1 MSSTTAK
8 ISTKG
13 PKSTPDKSWA
23 HYFWRTISIGFW
35 FSYDKMQ
42 AMSALFTLAPVI
54 KANARN
60 KEELIEACKTNVQFF
75 NTQPFMANFIF
86 GICIAMI
93 ENHEPEEAI
102 QAVKVG
108 LMGPFAGIGD
118 SLLWFT
124 VRPILFSIG
133 AGLALQGNVFGP
145 IFALLSFWF
154 VGQYVVRYLGM
165 KLGYEQGT
173 RFIEEFAESGMME
186 EVTNTISIVGITVV
200 GTLIATW
207 VRASSPLIFKASGDA
222 SGAGLK
228 LQPMFD
234 MLMPKLLPATLTAL
248 AYWMLAKKKI
258 HPVAVILIYLVGGV
272 ALSYFKIL

>member
-1 MSSTTAK
+1 MSSGSVA
-8 ISTKG
+8 TKG
-13 PKSTPDKSWA
+13 PKTGGKTWGQL
-23 HYFWRTISIGFW
+23 YWRTLTIYAW

-42 AMSALFTLAPVI
+42 AMSALFTLAPII

-60 KEELIEACKTNVQFF
+60 KEEIIAACKTNVQFF

-86 GICIAMI
+86 GVCMAMI

-133 AGLALQGNVFGP
+133 AGLALQGNIFGP
-145 IFALLSFWF
+145 IFSLLGFWF
-154 VGQYVVRYLGM
+154 VGQYIVRYLGM
-165 KLGYEQGT
+165 KIGYLQGT
-173 RFIEEFAESGMME
+173 RFIEEFAESGLME
-186 EVTNTISIVGITVV
+186 EVTNSISIVGISVV

-207 VRASSPLIFKASGDA
+207 VRASSPMVFQAGEGSGMQI
-222 SGAGLK
+222 
-228 LQPMFD
+228 QPMLD
-234 MLMPKLLPATLTAL
+234 MLMPKLLPALLTAL
-248 AYWMLAKKKI
+248 AYWLLAKRKA
-258 HPVAVILIYLVGGV
+258 HPVAVIIIFLVVGIT
-272 ALSYFKIL
+272 ASFFNIL

>member
-1 MSSTTAK
+1 MSTAAK
-8 ISTKG
+8 VSTKG
-13 PKSTPDKSWA
+13 PRTTGKSWG
-23 HYFWRTISIGFW
+23 HYFWRTLSIACW

-42 AMSALFTLAPVI
+42 AMSALFTLAPII

-60 KEELIEACKTNVQFF
+60 KDEIVEACKTNVQFF

-86 GICIAMI
+86 GVCIAMI

-133 AGLALQGNVFGP
+133 AGLALQGNAFGP
-145 IFALLSFWF
+145 IFSLLGFWF

-173 RFIEEFAESGMME
+173 KFIEEFAESGLME

-200 GTLIATW
+200 GTLVATW
-207 VRASSPLIFKASGDA
+207 VRASSPLIFKAGE
-222 SGAGLK
+222 GAGAGMK

-234 MLMPKLLPATLTAL
+234 MLMPKLLPALLTAL
-248 AYWMLAKKKI
+248 AYWLLARKKV
-258 HPVAVILIYLVGGV
+258 HPVAVILMFLVGGV
-272 ALSYFKIL
+272 AASYFQLL

>member
-1 MSSTTAK
+1 MSSTAVKTN
-8 ISTKG
+8 G
-13 PKSTPDKSWA
+13 PKTSGKSWL
-23 HYFWRTISIGFW
+23 HYYFRTFTISCW

-42 AMSALFTLAPVI
+42 AISALFTLAPII

-60 KEELIEACKTNVQFF
+60 KEEIIAACKTNVQFF

-86 GICIAMI
+86 GVCMAMI

-102 QAVKVG
+102 QAIKVG

-124 VRPILFSIG
+124 VRPIVFSIG
-133 AGLALQGNVFGP
+133 AGLALQGNAFGP
-145 IFALLSFWF
+145 IFSLLSFWF

-173 RFIEEFAESGMME
+173 RFIEEFAESGLME
-186 EVTNTISIVGITVV
+186 EVTNAISIVGITVV

-207 VRASSPLIFKASGDA
+207 VRASSPLVFEAGE
-222 SGAGLK
+222 GAGMAI
-228 LQPMFD
+228 QPMLD
-234 MLMPKLLPATLTAL
+234 MLMPKLLPALLTAL
-248 AYWMLAKKKI
+248 AYWMLEKRKI
-258 HPVAVILIYLVGGV
+258 HPVAVIFIFLGLGIVG
-272 ALSYFKIL
+272 SYVGIL

>member
-1 MSSTTAK
+1 MSTTTARA
-8 ISTKG
+8 STKG
-13 PKSTPDKSWA
+13 PRSTPGKSWG
-23 HYFWRTISIGFW
+23 HYFWRTISIYFW

-42 AMSALFTLAPVI
+42 ALGALFTLAPVI

-60 KEELIEACKTNVQFF
+60 KDELIAACKTNVQFF

-108 LMGPFAGIGD
+108 LMGPLAGIGD
-118 SLLWFT
+118 SLVWFT

-173 RFIEEFAESGMME
+173 RFIEEFAESGLME

-207 VRASSPLIFKASGDA
+207 VKASSPLVFKAGADA
-222 SGAGLK
+222 GAGMK

-234 MLMPKLLPATLTAL
+234 MLMPKLLPALLTAL
-248 AYWMLAKKKI
+248 AYWMLAKKKM
-258 HPVAVILIYLVGGV
+258 HPIAVILIFLVGGV
-272 ALSYFKIL
+272 VLSYFSLL